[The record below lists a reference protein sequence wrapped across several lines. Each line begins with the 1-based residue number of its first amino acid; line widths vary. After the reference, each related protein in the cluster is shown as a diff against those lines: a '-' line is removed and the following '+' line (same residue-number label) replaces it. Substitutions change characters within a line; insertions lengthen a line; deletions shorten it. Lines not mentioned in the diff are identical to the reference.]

1 MLGRDEFD
9 RLDKS
14 KRIIKDD
21 DNPEKA
27 NVNYF
32 RQFTELDSIWG
43 VTYVDTLVDSLKAKF
58 TNVNENV
65 ISGRYQ
71 QRIEDEKVK
80 IARSMETIRNYEE
93 VITINT
99 P

>member
-1 MLGRDEFD
+1 
-9 RLDKS
+9 
-14 KRIIKDD
+14 
-21 DNPEKA
+21 
-27 NVNYF
+27 
-32 RQFTELDSIWG
+32 
-43 VTYVDTLVDSLKAKF
+43 LVDSLKAKF
-58 TNVNENV
+58 TNVNENI

-80 IARSMETIRNYEE
+80 IAGSMETIRNYEE